1 MRTIAPRKNRF
12 QEKPPVFRT
21 PEILSDLV
29 YRNFN
34 ELAHRAKLSEGTAIW
49 ANRMIR
55 EESFNKDELRAIK
68 AIITD
73 ESPEAEVS
81 AQILGSDTMLEWIE
95 EVLSGRVTAQ

>member
-1 MRTIAPRKNRF
+1 MRTLAPRKKRI

-21 PEILSDLV
+21 PEEISDIV

-34 ELAHRAKLSEGTAIW
+34 SLAHQQKLTEGTAVF

-55 EESFNKDELRAIK
+55 EESFNKDELRAVA

-73 ESPEAEVS
+73 EAPEAEVS
-81 AQILGSDTMLEWIE
+81 AEILGGEETLAWIE
-95 EVLSGRVTAQ
+95 EILANSKR